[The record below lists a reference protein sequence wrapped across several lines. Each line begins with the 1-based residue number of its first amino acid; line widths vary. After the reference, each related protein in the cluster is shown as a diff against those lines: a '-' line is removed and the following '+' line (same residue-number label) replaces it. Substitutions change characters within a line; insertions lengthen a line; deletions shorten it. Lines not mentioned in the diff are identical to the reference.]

1 MNFETTVVIRLKEE
15 ENSAWNLL
23 YRAVSDLAHKP
34 CEDVGTAEAVNDFYE
49 AMQNFADYLED

>member
-1 MNFETTVVIRLKEE
+1 MKFETTVVIHLNQDELA
-15 ENSAWNLL
+15 AWNFL
-23 YRAVSDLAHKP
+23 YQAISDLAHKP